1 MTAPAGE
8 NEATGDEFA
17 RDSLHLLP
25 LSMLPVRTPGLRK
38 AILRKNHR
46 LQTVIEVFNTPSS
59 GSGQVDPSALIHLF
73 PGYPNEVAFDQ
84 AMFRRLQQVPSFDV
98 YSLRIELR
106 RLEIP
111 VEDHEALKL
120 SPRKRDELTG
130 VMKSFTRPLIA
141 HIYGIEQNE
150 VTDVSDIIASIRRPI
165 RQEALENLQMMAD
178 RLRVTLPEIPQF
190 LEDYGDVF
198 LSLAYFRE
206 ILDGVV
212 PDVHSFLEWMEDVRK
227 TREVRYDRPLQ
238 LLFDAMTRDLS
249 EITGS
254 ITGRFESFDRRTRD
268 FWTDITAERFHEVR
282 DMIIAHHTT
291 IGGVLCG
298 LVLKMDLWRGR
309 YAGKSGIGPLR
320 RIEFIKGEI
329 LPGLDYMR
337 DLERSAANI
346 R

>member
-1 MTAPAGE
+1 MTVAADGHE
-8 NEATGDEFA
+8 QTSDELA

-25 LSMLPVRTPGLRK
+25 LTALPVKTPGLRR
-38 AILRKNHR
+38 ALLRKNHR
-46 LQTVIEVFNTPSS
+46 LQTVIEMFNTPSS

-73 PGYPNEVAFDQ
+73 PGYPTEVAFDQ

-111 VEDHEALKL
+111 IEDHEALKL
-120 SPRKRDELTG
+120 SPKKREELTG

-150 VTDVSDIIASIRRPI
+150 VTDVTDIIASIRKPN

-178 RLRVTLPEIPQF
+178 KLRVTLMEIPQF

-198 LSLAYFRE
+198 LSLAYFRQ
-206 ILDGVV
+206 ILDTVV
-212 PDVHSFLEWMEDVRK
+212 PDVHSFLDWMKEVRN
-227 TREVRYDRPLQ
+227 TREVRDDRPLQ
-238 LLFDAMTRDLS
+238 ILFDSMARDLS

-268 FWTDITAERFHEVR
+268 FWDNITAERFHEVR

-309 YAGKSGIGPLR
+309 YAGKTGVGPLR
-320 RIEFIKGEI
+320 RIEFLKGEI
-329 LPGLDYMR
+329 LPGLDYMS

>member
-1 MTAPAGE
+1 MTVAADGHE
-8 NEATGDEFA
+8 QTSDELA

-25 LSMLPVRTPGLRK
+25 LTALPVKTPGLRR
-38 AILRKNHR
+38 ALLRKNHR
-46 LQTVIEVFNTPSS
+46 LQTVIEMFNTPSS

-73 PGYPNEVAFDQ
+73 PGYPTEVAFDQ

-111 VEDHEALKL
+111 IEDHEALKL
-120 SPRKRDELTG
+120 SPKKREELTG
-130 VMKSFTRPLIA
+130 VMKAFTRPLIA

-150 VTDVSDIIASIRRPI
+150 VTDVTDIIASIRKPN

-178 RLRVTLPEIPQF
+178 KLRVTLMEIPQF

-198 LSLAYFRE
+198 LSLAYFRQ
-206 ILDGVV
+206 ILDTVV
-212 PDVHSFLEWMEDVRK
+212 PDVHNFLDWMKEVRA
-227 TREVRYDRPLQ
+227 TREVRDDRPLQ
-238 LLFDAMTRDLS
+238 LLFDAMARDVS

-268 FWTDITAERFHEVR
+268 FWDNITAERFHEVR
-282 DMIIAHHTT
+282 DIIIAHHTT

-309 YAGKSGIGPLR
+309 YAGKTGIGPLR
-320 RIEFIKGEI
+320 RIEFLKGEI